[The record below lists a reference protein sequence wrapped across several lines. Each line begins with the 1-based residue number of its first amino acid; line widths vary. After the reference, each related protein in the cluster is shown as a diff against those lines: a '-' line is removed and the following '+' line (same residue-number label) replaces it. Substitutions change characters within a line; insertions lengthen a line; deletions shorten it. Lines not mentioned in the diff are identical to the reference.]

1 MTWLTYMERQ
11 RLKREAPWVVVTIL
25 VIVADGLWGWRPVLL
40 VMLPIFLVI
49 LLAKLAFLATG
60 RPWPPWPVPG
70 GDYVGGEDKRRKRG
84 PA

>member
-11 RLKREAPWVVVTIL
+11 RLKREAPPFVLTIL
-25 VIVADGLWGWRPVLL
+25 GVVAVGRWGWRPALL
-40 VMLPIFLVI
+40 VILPIFLVI
-49 LLAKLAFLATG
+49 LLAKLAFLATR